1 MNNSVFICQLMLI
14 VEGEE
19 KNLQNLSH
27 LTLVPNVCFPCQM
40 VGLILGTYQVDKC
53 RRQRLGWCTLRGW
66 SVLQVASGHSGPC
79 AAACLLWTS
88 ETSEKA
94 AHWAACLSWEV
105 NLVSSPTSWSV
116 LENAQSP
123 YFKHGFPNC

>member
-1 MNNSVFICQLMLI
+1 MVFIGQSMLI

-66 SVLQVASGHSGPC
+66 SAQQVASTGSSGYSGPC
-79 AAACLLWTS
+79 AGLL
-88 ETSEKA
+88 A
-94 AHWAACLSWEV
+94 
-105 NLVSSPTSWSV
+105 
-116 LENAQSP
+116 
-123 YFKHGFPNC
+123 